1 MTTRVVLAMMKHETN
16 TFSPVPTDLARFS
29 KGAERPPEGEAVLAA
44 YRGTGSCIAGFI
56 DMAEAAG
63 AEITPSIAAN
73 APPSGP
79 VETAA
84 YEHVRDAILASV
96 RAGCDA
102 ILLDLHGAMV
112 TERHEDGEGELLAR
126 IREIAPEVPIGVT
139 LDMHANLY
147 PAMVEHADVIAGY
160 QTYPHIDYHE
170 TGVRAA
176 RPVFAML
183 RGEARPVA
191 AWGNRPMLPHVM
203 RQGSGDFPNR
213 ELQARARAM
222 EAAEGGA
229 IAASL
234 FTGFPHADIANA
246 GLGCVVVT
254 DGDREAAERMR
265 DELLDFAWT
274 HREAFVYRIEPLADS
289 IARARAAAARSGDG
303 AGAGADAGAST
314 DAWDGAPSGSTPT
327 PPAGARPASG
337 GAGEGPAAGAA
348 SGPDPGPAPG
358 AGSGDGPAA
367 RHPAAR
373 GDGPVVLLDHYDN
386 AASGGT
392 MDSMTVL
399 RAVLDAGLEDVA
411 VFAIHDPGA
420 VRALIAAGVGSEA
433 TVMLGGK
440 IDMPAIRLAGEPLEV
455 TGRVRLISDGRFRNL
470 GPAATGIEMNLGP
483 TAVLDTG
490 RVEIVVISRHHE
502 PNDLNCFLSLGI
514 DPRARRFLLLKSRIH
529 YRAGF
534 SDVAR
539 DVIECAGTGVCTS
552 DYDMLDFRNVRRPI
566 YPLDRI
572 NEP

>member
-1 MTTRVVLAMMKHETN
+1 MTRVVLAMMKHETN
-16 TFSPVPTDLARFS
+16 TFSPVPTDLPRFS
-29 KGAERPPEGEAVLAA
+29 KGAERPLAGAEILAA
-44 YRGTGSCIAGFI
+44 YRGTGSCTAGFI
-56 DMAEAAG
+56 DEAEAAG
-63 AEITPSIAAN
+63 AEIVPTIAAS
-73 APPSGP
+73 AAPSGP
-79 VETAA
+79 VHTAA
-84 YEHVRDAILASV
+84 YEYICDAILESV
-96 RAGCDA
+96 AVGCDA

-126 IREIAPEVPIGVT
+126 IRAVAPDVPIGVT

-147 PAMVEHADVIAGY
+147 PAMVDNADVIAGY
-160 QTYPHIDYHE
+160 QTYPHIDYRE

-176 RPVFAML
+176 RPIFAML

-213 ELQARARAM
+213 ELQARAQEM
-222 EAAEGGA
+222 EADGA
-229 IAASL
+229 IVASL

-246 GLGCVVVT
+246 GLSCVVVT
-254 DGDREAAERMR
+254 DGDRAAAERMR
-265 DELLDFAWT
+265 DELLDFAWSN
-274 HREAFVYRIEPLADS
+274 REAFVYRIEPLADS
-289 IARARAAAARSGDG
+289 IARARGAAS
-303 AGAGADAGAST
+303 DAGA
-314 DAWDGAPSGSTPT
+314 
-327 PPAGARPASG
+327 PP
-337 GAGEGPAAGAA
+337 
-348 SGPDPGPAPG
+348 
-358 AGSGDGPAA
+358 A
-367 RHPAAR
+367 RHPSAR

-399 RAVLDAGLEDVA
+399 RAILDAELEDVA

-420 VRALIAAGVGSEA
+420 VQDLIAAGVGAET
-433 TVMLGGK
+433 TVRLGGK
-440 IDMPAIRLAGEPLEV
+440 IDMPAINMAGEPLEV
-455 TGRVRLISDGRFRNL
+455 TGRVKLIADGRFRNL
-470 GPAATGIEMNLGP
+470 GPASTGVEMNMGP
-483 TAVLDTG
+483 TVVLDTG

-514 DPRARRFLLLKSRIH
+514 DPRARRFLMLKSRVH

-539 DVIECAGTGVCTS
+539 DIIECAGTGVCTS

>member
-1 MTTRVVLAMMKHETN
+1 MTRVVLAMMKHETN

-29 KGAERPPEGEAVLAA
+29 KGAERPLEGAEILAA
-44 YRGTGSCIAGFI
+44 YRGTGSCTAGFI
-56 DMAEAAG
+56 DVAEAVG
-63 AEITPSIAAN
+63 AEVVPAIAAN

-79 VETAA
+79 VRTPAFE
-84 YEHVRDAILASV
+84 YICDAILRTVAG
-96 RAGCDA
+96 GCDA

-126 IREIAPEVPIGVT
+126 IREVAPEVAVGVT
-139 LDMHANLY
+139 LDMHTNLY

-176 RPVFAML
+176 EPIFAML
-183 RGEARPVA
+183 RGETRPVA
-191 AWGNRPMLPHVM
+191 VWGNRPMLPHVM

-213 ELQARARAM
+213 ELQARAREM
-222 EAAEGGA
+222 EEEGA
-229 IAASL
+229 LAVSL

-246 GLGCVVVT
+246 GLSCVVVT
-254 DGDREAAERMR
+254 DGDEAAAERMR

-274 HREAFVYRIEPLADS
+274 NREAFVYRIEPLAAS
-289 IARARAAAARSGDG
+289 IARASAAAAEG
-303 AGAGADAGAST
+303 AGAGT
-314 DAWDGAPSGSTPT
+314 EAP
-327 PPAGARPASG
+327 AG
-337 GAGEGPAAGAA
+337 GAGGGTEV
-348 SGPDPGPAPG
+348 
-358 AGSGDGPAA
+358 GSGSNSGVGPVD

-373 GDGPVVLLDHYDN
+373 GDGPVILLDHYDN

-399 RAVLDAGLEDVA
+399 RAVLEAELEDVA

-420 VRALIAAGVGSEA
+420 VQELIAAGIGAET
-433 TVMLGGK
+433 TVTLGGK
-440 IDMPAIRLAGEPLEV
+440 IDMPAINMTGEPLEV
-455 TGRVRLISDGRFRNL
+455 TGRVKLISEGRFRNL
-470 GPAATGIEMNLGP
+470 GPAGTGIEMNMGP
-483 TAVLDTG
+483 TVVLDTG
-490 RVEIVVISRHHE
+490 RAEIVVISRHHE

-514 DPRARRFLLLKSRIH
+514 DPRTRRYLMLKSRIH

-534 SDVAR
+534 SDIAR

>member
-1 MTTRVVLAMMKHETN
+1 MTTPRVVLAMMKHETN

-56 DMAEAAG
+56 GAAEEAG
-63 AEITPSIAAN
+63 AEIVPSIAAN

-84 YEHVRDAILASV
+84 YEHVRDAILESV
-96 RAGCDA
+96 AGGCDA

-176 RPVFAML
+176 RPIFAML
-183 RGEARPVA
+183 RGEVRPVA

-213 ELQARARAM
+213 ELQARAREM
-222 EAAEGGA
+222 EAAEGA
-229 IAASL
+229 LAASL

-254 DGDREAAERMR
+254 DGDRAAAERMR
-265 DELLDFAWT
+265 DELLDFAWV
-274 HREAFVYRIEPLADS
+274 HRESFVYRIEPLADS
-289 IARARAAAARSGDG
+289 IARARGAAAGDDPGDGGGSGTGAGIGVGADTDGSPPPAGAGSASDGVVGERPAAAGPAGGAARSGDR
-303 AGAGADAGAST
+303 
-314 DAWDGAPSGSTPT
+314 
-327 PPAGARPASG
+327 PP
-337 GAGEGPAAGAA
+337 
-348 SGPDPGPAPG
+348 
-358 AGSGDGPAA
+358 A

-399 RAVLDAGLEDVA
+399 RAVLEAELEDVA
-411 VFAIHDPGA
+411 VFAVHDPGA
-420 VRALIAAGVGSEA
+420 VRALIAAGIGSEA

-440 IDMPAIRLAGEPLEV
+440 IDMPAIGLAGEPLEV
-455 TGRVRLISDGRFRNL
+455 RGRVKLISDGRFRNL

-483 TAVLDTG
+483 TVVLDTG
-490 RVEIVVISRHHE
+490 CVEIVVISRHHE

-514 DPRARRFLLLKSRIH
+514 DPRARRFLMLKSRIH

-534 SDVAR
+534 SDIAR
-539 DVIECAGTGVCTS
+539 EVIECAGTGVCTS

>member
-1 MTTRVVLAMMKHETN
+1 MTRVVLAMMKHETN

-29 KGAERPPEGEAVLAA
+29 KRAERPLEGAEILAA
-44 YRGTGSCIAGFI
+44 YRGTGSCTAGFI
-56 DMAEAAG
+56 DVAEAAG
-63 AEITPSIAAN
+63 AEIVPSIAAN

-79 VETAA
+79 VHTAA
-84 YEHVRDAILASV
+84 YEFICDAILKTVAG
-96 RAGCDA
+96 GCDA

-126 IREIAPEVPIGVT
+126 IRELAPDVPIGVT

-160 QTYPHIDYHE
+160 QTYPHIDYRE

-191 AWGNRPMLPHVM
+191 VWGNRPMLPHVM

-213 ELQARARAM
+213 ELQARAQEM
-222 EAAEGGA
+222 EADGA
-229 IAASL
+229 LAVSL
-234 FTGFPHADIANA
+234 FTGFPHADISNA

-254 DGDREAAERMR
+254 DGDRAVAERMR

-274 HREAFVYRIEPLADS
+274 NREAFVYRIEPLADS
-289 IARARAAAARSGDG
+289 MARARGAA
-303 AGAGADAGAST
+303 AGADA
-314 DAWDGAPSGSTPT
+314 
-327 PPAGARPASG
+327 PP
-337 GAGEGPAAGAA
+337 E
-348 SGPDPGPAPG
+348 
-358 AGSGDGPAA
+358 
-367 RHPAAR
+367 RHPSAH

-399 RAVLDAGLEDVA
+399 RAILEAGLEDVA

-420 VRALIAAGVGSEA
+420 VRELIAAGIGAEA

-440 IDMPAIRLAGEPLEV
+440 IDMPAINMTGEPLEV
-455 TGRVRLISDGRFRNL
+455 TGRVKLISDGRFRNL
-470 GPAATGIEMNLGP
+470 GPASTGVEMNMGP
-483 TAVLDTG
+483 TVVLDTG

-514 DPRARRFLLLKSRIH
+514 DPRARRFLMLKSRIH

-534 SDVAR
+534 ADVAR
-539 DVIECAGTGVCTS
+539 DIIECAGTGVCTS
-552 DYDMLDFRNVRRPI
+552 DYGMLDFRNVRRPI

>member
-1 MTTRVVLAMMKHETN
+1 MTRVVLAMMKHETN

-29 KGAERPPEGEAVLAA
+29 KGAERPLAGAEILAA
-44 YRGTGSCIAGFI
+44 YRGTGSCTAGFI
-56 DMAEAAG
+56 DEAEAAG
-63 AEITPSIAAN
+63 AEIVPVIAAN

-79 VETAA
+79 VHTAA
-84 YEHVRDAILASV
+84 YEYICDAILESV
-96 RAGCDA
+96 AGGCDA

-126 IREIAPEVPIGVT
+126 IRAIAPDVPIGVT

-147 PAMVEHADVIAGY
+147 PAMVDNADVIAGY
-160 QTYPHIDYHE
+160 QTYPHIDYRE

-176 RPVFAML
+176 RPIFAML
-183 RGEARPVA
+183 RGEVRPVA

-213 ELQARARAM
+213 ELQARAQEM
-222 EAAEGGA
+222 EADGA
-229 IAASL
+229 IAVSL
-234 FTGFPHADIANA
+234 FTGFPHADISNA

-254 DGDREAAERMR
+254 DRDRAAAERTR

-274 HREAFVYRIEPLADS
+274 NREAFVYRIEPLADS
-289 IARARAAAARSGDG
+289 IARARGATGDG
-303 AGAGADAGAST
+303 VD
-314 DAWDGAPSGSTPT
+314 
-327 PPAGARPASG
+327 PP
-337 GAGEGPAAGAA
+337 
-348 SGPDPGPAPG
+348 
-358 AGSGDGPAA
+358 A

-399 RAVLDAGLEDVA
+399 RAILEAELEDVA

-420 VRALIAAGVGSEA
+420 VRELIAAGIGTEA

-440 IDMPAIRLAGEPLEV
+440 IDMPAINMAGEPLEV
-455 TGRVRLISDGRFRNL
+455 TGRVKLIADGRFRNL
-470 GPAATGIEMNLGP
+470 GPASTGVEMNMGP
-483 TAVLDTG
+483 TVVLDTG

-514 DPRARRFLLLKSRIH
+514 DPRARRFLMLKSRIH

-539 DVIECAGTGVCTS
+539 DIIECAGTGVCTS

>member
-1 MTTRVVLAMMKHETN
+1 MRIVLAMMKHETN

-29 KGAERPPEGEAVLAA
+29 KGAERPLEGEAVLAA

-56 DMAEAAG
+56 GEAEAAG
-63 AEITPSIAAN
+63 AEVVPVIAAN

-84 YEHVRDAILASV
+84 YEYVCDAILASV
-96 RAGCDA
+96 REGCDA

-126 IREIAPEVPIGVT
+126 IRRIAPRVPIGIT

-147 PAMVEHADVIAGY
+147 PAMVDNADVIAGY
-160 QTYPHIDYHE
+160 QTYPHIDYYE

-176 RPVFAML
+176 RPIFAML
-183 RGEARPVA
+183 RGEVHPSVA
-191 AWGNRPMLPHVM
+191 WENRPMLPHVM

-222 EAAEGGA
+222 EAAGDA
-229 IAASL
+229 LAASL
-234 FTGFPHADIANA
+234 FTGFPHADITNA
-246 GLGCVVVT
+246 GLSCVVVT

-265 DELLDFAWT
+265 DELLDFAWRE
-274 HREAFVYRIEPLADS
+274 REAFVYRIEPLADS
-289 IARARAAAARSGDG
+289 IARAREAAAEGAGAEAGDG
-303 AGAGADAGAST
+303 AGTGSAPDAGVDPGGDT
-314 DAWDGAPSGSTPT
+314 DA
-327 PPAGARPASG
+327 
-337 GAGEGPAAGAA
+337 EPAAGRGAVA
-348 SGPDPGPAPG
+348 GPGTD
-358 AGSGDGPAA
+358 AGTGRRP
-367 RHPAAR
+367 AR
-373 GDGPVVLLDHYDN
+373 GGPVILLDHYDN

-399 RAVLDAGLEDVA
+399 RAVVEAGLEDVA

-420 VRALIAAGVGSEA
+420 VQALIAAGVGAET
-433 TVMLGGK
+433 TVRLGGK
-440 IDMPAIRLAGEPLEV
+440 IDMPAIGSTGEPLEV
-455 TGRVRLISDGRFRNL
+455 RGRVRLVSDGRFRNL
-470 GPAATGIEMNLGP
+470 GPASTGVEMNMGP
-483 TAVLDTG
+483 TVVFDTG

-514 DPRARRFLLLKSRIH
+514 DPRARRFLMLKSRIH

-534 SDVAR
+534 ADIAR
-539 DVIECAGTGVCTS
+539 EVIECAGTGVCTS
-552 DYDMLDFRNVRRPI
+552 DYGMLDFRNVRRPI

>member
-1 MTTRVVLAMMKHETN
+1 MTRVVLAMMKHETN

-29 KGAERPPEGEAVLAA
+29 KGAERPLAGAEILAA
-44 YRGTGSCIAGFI
+44 YRGTGSCTAGFI
-56 DMAEAAG
+56 DVAEAAG
-63 AEITPSIAAN
+63 AEIVPTIAAN

-79 VETAA
+79 VHTAA
-84 YEHVRDAILASV
+84 YEYICDAILESV
-96 RAGCDA
+96 AGGCDA

-126 IREIAPEVPIGVT
+126 IREIAPDVPIGVT

-147 PAMVEHADVIAGY
+147 PAMVDNANVIAGY
-160 QTYPHIDYHE
+160 QTYPHIDYRE

-176 RPVFAML
+176 RPIFAML
-183 RGEARPVA
+183 RGEVQPVA

-213 ELQARARAM
+213 ELQARAREM
-222 EAAEGGA
+222 EAEGA
-229 IAASL
+229 LAASL

-246 GLGCVVVT
+246 GLSCVVVT
-254 DGDREAAERMR
+254 DGDRGAAEGMR
-265 DELLDFAWT
+265 DELLGFAWT
-274 HREAFVYRIEPLADS
+274 NREAFVYRIEPLADS
-289 IARARAAAARSGDG
+289 IARARGAAGDG
-303 AGAGADAGAST
+303 V
-314 DAWDGAPSGSTPT
+314 APP
-327 PPAGARPASG
+327 
-337 GAGEGPAAGAA
+337 
-348 SGPDPGPAPG
+348 
-358 AGSGDGPAA
+358 A

-399 RAVLDAGLEDVA
+399 RAILEAELEGRGGVRDPRSGCRAGPHRGRRRGGDDGDARRQDRHAG
-411 VFAIHDPGA
+411 HQHGR
-420 VRALIAAGVGSEA
+420 RAARGH
-433 TVMLGGK
+433 
-440 IDMPAIRLAGEPLEV
+440 
-455 TGRVRLISDGRFRNL
+455 GRVKLISEGRFRNL
-470 GPAATGIEMNLGP
+470 GPAGTGIEMNMGP
-483 TAVLDTG
+483 TVVLDTG

-514 DPRARRFLLLKSRIH
+514 DPRARRFLMLKSRIH

-534 SDVAR
+534 SDVVR
-539 DVIECAGTGVCTS
+539 DIIECAGTGVCTS

>member
-1 MTTRVVLAMMKHETN
+1 MTRVILAMMKHETN

-29 KGAERPPEGEAVLAA
+29 KGAERPLEGEPLLAA

-56 DMAEAAG
+56 DVAEAAR
-63 AEITPSIAAN
+63 AEIVPSVAAN

-79 VETAA
+79 VETSA
-84 YEHVRDAILASV
+84 YEYIRDAIIESV
-96 RAGCDA
+96 AGGCDA

-112 TERHEDGEGELLAR
+112 TERHEDGEGELLTR

-147 PAMVEHADVIAGY
+147 PAMVEHADIIAGY
-160 QTYPHIDYHE
+160 QTYPHIDYRE

-176 RPVFAML
+176 RAVFAML
-183 RGEARPVA
+183 RGEVRPVA
-191 AWGNRPMLPHVM
+191 VWGNRPMLPHVM
-203 RQGSGDFPNR
+203 RQGSDDFPNR
-213 ELQARARAM
+213 ELQARARTM
-222 EAAEGGA
+222 EAEGA

-234 FTGFPHADIANA
+234 FTGFPHADITNA

-254 DGDREAAERMR
+254 DGDRAAAERMR
-265 DELLDFAWT
+265 DELLDFAWA

-289 IARARAAAARSGDG
+289 IDRARTAVDGLAAAREEGREDPT
-303 AGAGADAGAST
+303 ADAHGP
-314 DAWDGAPSGSTPT
+314 DHPGH
-327 PPAGARPASG
+327 
-337 GAGEGPAAGAA
+337 GPAT
-348 SGPDPGPAPG
+348 
-358 AGSGDGPAA
+358 

-373 GDGPVVLLDHYDN
+373 GNGPVILLDHYDN

-399 RAVLDAGLEDVA
+399 NAILDAELEDVA
-411 VFAIHDPGA
+411 VFAVHDPGA
-420 VRALIAAGVGSEA
+420 VRELIEAGIGAEA

-440 IDMPAIRLAGEPLEV
+440 IDMPAIGRVGEPLEV
-455 TGRVRLISDGRFRNL
+455 RGRVKLISDGHFRNL
-470 GPAATGIEMNLGP
+470 GPAGTGIGMNLGP
-483 TAVLDTG
+483 TVVLDTG
-490 RVEIVVISRHHE
+490 RVEIVIISRHHE

-514 DPRARRFLLLKSRIH
+514 DPRMRRFLMLKSRIH

-534 SDVAR
+534 SDIAR

-552 DYDMLDFRNVRRPI
+552 DYGMLDFRNVRRPI

>member
-1 MTTRVVLAMMKHETN
+1 MTRVVLAMMKHETN
-16 TFSPVPTDLARFS
+16 TFSPVPTDLPRFS
-29 KGAERPPEGEAVLAA
+29 KGEERPLEGAEILAA
-44 YRGTGSCIAGFI
+44 YRGTGSCTAGFI
-56 DMAEAAG
+56 DVAEAEG
-63 AEITPSIAAN
+63 AEIVPSIAAS
-73 APPSGP
+73 AAPSGP
-79 VETAA
+79 VETGA
-84 YEHVRDAILASV
+84 YEYICDAILKAV
-96 RAGCDA
+96 AGGCDA

-126 IREIAPEVPIGVT
+126 IRAIAPDVPIGVT
-139 LDMHANLY
+139 LDMHTNLY

-160 QTYPHIDYHE
+160 QTYPHIDYFE

-176 RPVFAML
+176 RPIFAML

-213 ELQARARAM
+213 ELQARAGEM
-222 EAAEGGA
+222 EAAGDA
-229 IAASL
+229 IAVSL
-234 FTGFPHADIANA
+234 FTGFPHADISNA
-246 GLGCVVVT
+246 GLSCVVVT
-254 DGDREAAERMR
+254 DGDRAAAERMR

-274 HREAFVYRIEPLADS
+274 NREAFVYRIEPLADS
-289 IARARAAAARSGDG
+289 IARARGAAAHAGGG
-303 AGAGADAGAST
+303 AEPDAPET
-314 DAWDGAPSGSTPT
+314 DTQAPAAT
-327 PPAGARPASG
+327 
-337 GAGEGPAAGAA
+337 AGEGAEPGRGADSGA
-348 SGPDPGPAPG
+348 SPP
-358 AGSGDGPAA
+358 A
-367 RHPAAR
+367 RHPSAR

-399 RAVLDAGLEDVA
+399 RAILDAELEDVA

-420 VRALIAAGVGSEA
+420 VQELIAAGIGAET

-440 IDMPAIRLAGEPLEV
+440 IDMPAINMAGEPLEV
-455 TGRVRLISDGRFRNL
+455 TGRVKLIADGRFRNL
-470 GPAATGIEMNLGP
+470 GPASTGVEMNMGP
-483 TAVLDTG
+483 TVVLDTG

-514 DPRARRFLLLKSRIH
+514 DPSRRRFLMLKSRVH

-539 DVIECAGTGVCTS
+539 DIIECAGTGVCTS

>member
-1 MTTRVVLAMMKHETN
+1 MRVVLAMMKHETN

-29 KGAERPPEGEAVLAA
+29 KGAERPLEGEAVLAA

-56 DMAEAAG
+56 GEAEAAG
-63 AEITPSIAAN
+63 AEVAPVIAAN

-84 YEHVRDAILASV
+84 YEYVCDAILAAV
-96 RAGCDA
+96 REGCDA

-126 IREIAPEVPIGVT
+126 IREIAPRTPVGIT

-147 PAMVEHADVIAGY
+147 PAMVDNADVIAGY
-160 QTYPHIDYHE
+160 QTYPHVDYYE

-203 RQGSGDFPNR
+203 RQGSGNFPNR

-222 EAAEGGA
+222 EADGGA
-229 IAASL
+229 LAASL

-246 GLGCVVVT
+246 GLSCVVVT
-254 DGDREAAERMR
+254 DGDRAAAERMR
-265 DELLDFAWT
+265 DELLDFAWRE
-274 HREAFVYRIEPLADS
+274 REAFVYRIEPLADS
-289 IARARAAAARSGDG
+289 IARAQKA
-303 AGAGADAGAST
+303 T
-314 DAWDGAPSGSTPT
+314 E
-327 PPAGARPASG
+327 G
-337 GAGEGPAAGAA
+337 G
-348 SGPDPGPAPG
+348 
-358 AGSGDGPAA
+358 
-367 RHPAAR
+367 
-373 GDGPVVLLDHYDN
+373 GPVILLDHYDN

-399 RAVLDAGLEDVA
+399 RAILEAGLEDVA

-420 VRALIAAGVGSEA
+420 VQELIAAGVGAEA
-433 TVMLGGK
+433 TVRLGGK
-440 IDMPAIRLAGEPLEV
+440 IDMPAIGLTGEPLEV
-455 TGRVRLISDGRFRNL
+455 RGRVRLVSDGRFRNL
-470 GPAATGIEMNLGP
+470 GPAATGIEMNMGP
-483 TAVLDTG
+483 TAVLETG

-514 DPRARRFLLLKSRIH
+514 DPGARRFLMLKSRIH

-534 SDVAR
+534 ADVAR
-539 DVIECAGTGVCTS
+539 EVIECAGTGVCTS

-566 YPLDRI
+566 HPLDRI

>member
-1 MTTRVVLAMMKHETN
+1 MTRVVLAMMKHETN

-29 KGAERPPEGEAVLAA
+29 KGAERPLAGAEILAA
-44 YRGTGSCIAGFI
+44 YRGTGSCTAGFI
-56 DMAEAAG
+56 DEAEAAG
-63 AEITPSIAAN
+63 AEIVPSIAAN

-79 VETAA
+79 VHTAA
-84 YEHVRDAILASV
+84 YEYICDAILESV
-96 RAGCDA
+96 AGGCDA

-126 IREIAPEVPIGVT
+126 IREIAPDVPIGVT

-147 PAMVEHADVIAGY
+147 PAMVENADVVAGY

-176 RPVFAML
+176 RPIFAML
-183 RGEARPVA
+183 KGEARPVA
-191 AWGNRPMLPHVM
+191 VWGNRPMLPHVM

-213 ELQARARAM
+213 ELQARAREM
-222 EAAEGGA
+222 EAEGA
-229 IAASL
+229 LAVSL
-234 FTGFPHADIANA
+234 FTGFPHADITNA
-246 GLGCVVVT
+246 GLSCVVVT
-254 DGDREAAERMR
+254 DGDRAAAEEMR
-265 DELLDFAWT
+265 DELLGFAWAN
-274 HREAFVYRIEPLADS
+274 REAFVYRIEPLADS
-289 IARARAAAARSGDG
+289 IARARGAAAKAGADPDG
-303 AGAGADAGAST
+303 TAPSAGAGSAS
-314 DAWDGAPSGSTPT
+314 DGVGEG
-327 PPAGARPASG
+327 PPAGQGS
-337 GAGEGPAAGAA
+337 
-348 SGPDPGPAPG
+348 
-358 AGSGDGPAA
+358 GSGDGPPA

-399 RAVLDAGLEDVA
+399 RAVLEAELKDVA
-411 VFAIHDPGA
+411 VFAVHDPGA
-420 VRALIAAGVGSEA
+420 VRELIAAGIGAEA

-440 IDMPAIRLAGEPLEV
+440 IDMPAINMAGEPLEV
-455 TGRVRLISDGRFRNL
+455 TGRVKLISEGRFRNL
-470 GPAATGIEMNLGP
+470 GPAGTGIEMNMGP
-483 TAVLDTG
+483 TVVLDTG

-514 DPRARRFLLLKSRIH
+514 DPRTRRYLLLKSRIH

-539 DVIECAGTGVCTS
+539 DIIECAGTGVCTS

>member
-1 MTTRVVLAMMKHETN
+1 MTRVVLAMMKHETN

-29 KGAERPPEGEAVLAA
+29 KGAERPLEGAEIVAA
-44 YRGTGSCIAGFI
+44 YRGTGSCTAGFI
-56 DMAEAAG
+56 DVAEAAG
-63 AEITPSIAAN
+63 AEIVPSIAAS

-79 VETAA
+79 VRSAA
-84 YEHVRDAILASV
+84 YEYICDAILESV
-96 RAGCDA
+96 AGGCDA

-126 IREIAPEVPIGVT
+126 IREVAPDVPIGVT

-147 PAMVEHADVIAGY
+147 PAMVENANVIAGY

-176 RPVFAML
+176 QPIFAML
-183 RGEARPVA
+183 RGEVRAVT

-213 ELQARARAM
+213 ELQARTREM
-222 EAAEGGA
+222 EEEGA
-229 IAASL
+229 LAVSL
-234 FTGFPHADIANA
+234 FTGFPHADISNA
-246 GLGCVVVT
+246 GLSCVVVT
-254 DGDREAAERMR
+254 DGDRAAAERMR

-274 HREAFVYRIEPLADS
+274 NREAFVYRIEPLADS
-289 IARARAAAARSGDG
+289 IARAREASADTRS
-303 AGAGADAGAST
+303 
-314 DAWDGAPSGSTPT
+314 
-327 PPAGARPASG
+327 
-337 GAGEGPAAGAA
+337 
-348 SGPDPGPAPG
+348 DPGAVT
-358 AGSGDGPAA
+358 AA

-373 GDGPVVLLDHYDN
+373 GDGPVILLDHYDN

-399 RAVLDAGLEDVA
+399 RAILEAELEDVA
-411 VFAIHDPGA
+411 VFAVHDPGA
-420 VRALIAAGVGSEA
+420 VRELIAAGIGAET

-440 IDMPAIRLAGEPLEV
+440 IDMPAIDMAGEPLEV
-455 TGRVRLISDGRFRNL
+455 RGRVKLISEGRFRNL
-470 GPAATGIEMNLGP
+470 GPAGTGIEMNMGP
-483 TAVLDTG
+483 TVVLDTG

-514 DPRARRFLLLKSRIH
+514 DPHLRRFLMLKSRIH

-539 DVIECAGTGVCTS
+539 DIIECAGTGVCTS

-572 NEP
+572 NDILAPLPRPHQRALIPSFAARVSSFPDIRAATRQ

>member
-1 MTTRVVLAMMKHETN
+1 MTRVVLAMMKHETN

-29 KGAERPPEGEAVLAA
+29 KGAERPLAGAEILAA
-44 YRGTGSCIAGFI
+44 YRGTGSCTAGFI
-56 DMAEAAG
+56 DVAEAAG
-63 AEITPSIAAN
+63 AEIVPTIAAN

-79 VETAA
+79 VHTAA
-84 YEHVRDAILASV
+84 YEYICDAILESV
-96 RAGCDA
+96 AGGCDA

-126 IREIAPEVPIGVT
+126 IRAIAPDVPIGVT

-147 PAMVEHADVIAGY
+147 PAMVDNADVIAGY

-176 RPVFAML
+176 RPIFAML
-183 RGEARPVA
+183 RGEARAVT

-213 ELQARARAM
+213 ELQARAREM
-222 EAAEGGA
+222 EAEGA
-229 IAASL
+229 LAVSL
-234 FTGFPHADIANA
+234 FTGFPHADISNA
-246 GLGCVVVT
+246 GLSCVVVT
-254 DGDREAAERMR
+254 DGDRAAAEGMR

-274 HREAFVYRIEPLADS
+274 NREAFVYRIEPLADS
-289 IARARAAAARSGDG
+289 IARARGAAGDG
-303 AGAGADAGAST
+303 V
-314 DAWDGAPSGSTPT
+314 APP
-327 PPAGARPASG
+327 
-337 GAGEGPAAGAA
+337 
-348 SGPDPGPAPG
+348 
-358 AGSGDGPAA
+358 A

-399 RAVLDAGLEDVA
+399 RAILEAELEDVA

-420 VRALIAAGVGSEA
+420 VRELIAAGIGTEA

-440 IDMPAIRLAGEPLEV
+440 IDMPAINMAGEPLEV
-455 TGRVRLISDGRFRNL
+455 TGRVKLISEGRFRNL
-470 GPAATGIEMNLGP
+470 GPAGTGIEMNMGP
-483 TAVLDTG
+483 TVVLDTG

-514 DPRARRFLLLKSRIH
+514 DPRARRFLMLKSRIH

-539 DVIECAGTGVCTS
+539 DIIECAGTGVCTS

>member
-1 MTTRVVLAMMKHETN
+1 MVRVVLAMMKHETN

-29 KGAERPPEGEAVLAA
+29 KGAERPLKGESVLAA

-56 DMAEAAG
+56 DVAEAAG
-63 AEITPSIAAN
+63 AEIVPSIAAN

-79 VETAA
+79 VQSAA
-84 YEHVRDAILASV
+84 YEYICDAILESV
-96 RAGCDA
+96 AGGCDA

-126 IREIAPEVPIGVT
+126 IRATAPDVPIGVT

-147 PAMVEHADVIAGY
+147 RALVEHPDVIAGY

-176 RPVFAML
+176 RPIFAML
-183 RGEARPVA
+183 RGETRPVA

-203 RQGSGDFPNR
+203 RQGSDDFPNR
-213 ELQARARAM
+213 ELQARVREM
-222 EAAEGGA
+222 EAEGA

-234 FTGFPHADIANA
+234 FTGFPHADITNA
-246 GLGCVVVT
+246 GLSCVVVT
-254 DGDREAAERMR
+254 DGDRTAAERMR

-274 HREAFVYRIEPLADS
+274 NREAFVYRIEPLTDS
-289 IARARAAAARSGDG
+289 IARAREAAG
-303 AGAGADAGAST
+303 DAGAI
-314 DAWDGAPSGSTPT
+314 GAEADSNTPGADNASASGT
-327 PPAGARPASG
+327 APASG
-337 GAGEGPAAGAA
+337 HGAA
-348 SGPDPGPAPG
+348 SGDGPG
-358 AGSGDGPAA
+358 AGRISVRGVGPEAGDVP
-367 RHPAAR
+367 AR
-373 GDGPVVLLDHYDN
+373 GEGPVILLDHYDN

-399 RAVLDAGLEDVA
+399 RAIVESGLGDVA

-420 VRALIAAGVGSEA
+420 VRELIRAGIGTET

-440 IDMPAIRLAGEPLEV
+440 IDMPSIGLAGEPLEV
-455 TGRVRLISDGRFRNL
+455 RGRVRLISDGRFRNL
-470 GPAATGIEMNLGP
+470 GPAGTGIEMNLGP
-483 TAVLDTG
+483 TVVLDTA

-514 DPRARRFLLLKSRIH
+514 DPRTRRFLMLKSRIH

-534 SDVAR
+534 ADIAR
-539 DVIECAGTGVCTS
+539 QVIECAGTGVCTS

>member
-1 MTTRVVLAMMKHETN
+1 MTRVVLAMMKHETN

-29 KGAERPPEGEAVLAA
+29 RGAERPLAGAEILAA
-44 YRGTGSCIAGFI
+44 YRGTGSCTAGFI
-56 DMAEAAG
+56 DVAEGAG
-63 AEITPSIAAN
+63 AEIVPSVAAN
-73 APPSGP
+73 APPSGA

-84 YEHVRDAILASV
+84 YEYICDTILEALG
-96 RAGCDA
+96 RGCDA

-112 TERHEDGEGELLAR
+112 TERHEDGEGELLTR
-126 IREIAPEVPIGVT
+126 IRAIAPDIPIGVT

-147 PAMVEHADVIAGY
+147 PAMVENADVIAGY

-176 RPVFAML
+176 RPIFAML
-183 RGEARPVA
+183 GGEARPVT

-213 ELQARARAM
+213 ELQARAREM
-222 EAAEGGA
+222 EATGA
-229 IAASL
+229 LAVSL
-234 FTGFPHADIANA
+234 FTGFPHADISNA
-246 GLGCVVVT
+246 GLSCVVVT

-265 DELLDFAWT
+265 DELLDFAWNN
-274 HREAFVYRIEPLADS
+274 REAFVYRIEPLADS
-289 IARARAAAARSGDG
+289 IARAREAVATARVETDRTAPS
-303 AGAGADAGAST
+303 AGAGTASE
-314 DAWDGAPSGSTPT
+314 GV
-327 PPAGARPASG
+327 
-337 GAGEGPAAGAA
+337 GEGPTAGQGVG
-348 SGPDPGPAPG
+348 SSHGPP
-358 AGSGDGPAA
+358 S

-399 RAVLDAGLEDVA
+399 RTILDADLEDVA
-411 VFAIHDPGA
+411 VFAIHDPEA
-420 VRALIAAGVGSEA
+420 VRELIAAGVGAET

-440 IDMPAIRLAGEPLEV
+440 IDMPAINMTGEPLEV
-455 TGRVRLISDGRFRNL
+455 TGRVKLISEGRFRNL
-470 GPAATGIEMNLGP
+470 GPAGTGIEMNMGP
-483 TAVLDTG
+483 TVVLDTG

-514 DPRARRFLLLKSRIH
+514 DPRTRRYLMLKSRIH

-539 DVIECAGTGVCTS
+539 DIIECAGTGVCTS

>member
-1 MTTRVVLAMMKHETN
+1 MTRVVLAMMMHETN

-29 KGAERPPEGEAVLAA
+29 KGAERPLEGAEILAA
-44 YRGTGSCIAGFI
+44 YRGTGSCTAGFI
-56 DMAEAAG
+56 DVAEAAG
-63 AEITPSIAAN
+63 AEIVPSIAAN

-79 VETAA
+79 VRSAA
-84 YEHVRDAILASV
+84 YEYICDAILEAV
-96 RAGCDA
+96 AGGCDA

-126 IREIAPEVPIGVT
+126 IRKIAPDVPIGVT

-147 PAMVEHADVIAGY
+147 PAMVENADVIAGY

-176 RPVFAML
+176 QPIFAML
-183 RGEARPVA
+183 RGEARAVT

-213 ELQARARAM
+213 ELQARAREM
-222 EAAEGGA
+222 EEEGA
-229 IAASL
+229 LAVSL
-234 FTGFPHADIANA
+234 FTGFPHADISNA
-246 GLGCVVVT
+246 GLSCVVVT
-254 DGDREAAERMR
+254 DGDRAAAERMR

-274 HREAFVYRIEPLADS
+274 NREAFVYRIEPLADS
-289 IARARAAAARSGDG
+289 IARAGGAAVAASD
-303 AGAGADAGAST
+303 
-314 DAWDGAPSGSTPT
+314 
-327 PPAGARPASG
+327 SG
-337 GAGEGPAAGAA
+337 G
-348 SGPDPGPAPG
+348 DPVN
-358 AGSGDGPAA
+358 
-367 RHPAAR
+367 RHPAAH
-373 GDGPVVLLDHYDN
+373 GDGPVILLDHYDN

-399 RAVLDAGLEDVA
+399 RAILEAGLEDVA
-411 VFAIHDPGA
+411 VFAVHDPGA
-420 VRALIAAGVGSEA
+420 VHELIAAGIGAET

-440 IDMPAIRLAGEPLEV
+440 IDMPAINMAGEPLEAR
-455 TGRVRLISDGRFRNL
+455 GRVKLISEGRFRNQ
-470 GPAATGIEMNLGP
+470 GPAGTGIEMNMGP
-483 TAVLDTG
+483 TVVLDTG

-514 DPRARRFLLLKSRIH
+514 DPRARRFLMLKSRIH

-534 SDVAR
+534 ADVAR
-539 DVIECAGTGVCTS
+539 DIIECAGTGVCTS

>member
-1 MTTRVVLAMMKHETN
+1 
-16 TFSPVPTDLARFS
+16 
-29 KGAERPPEGEAVLAA
+29 
-44 YRGTGSCIAGFI
+44 
-56 DMAEAAG
+56 
-63 AEITPSIAAN
+63 
-73 APPSGP
+73 
-79 VETAA
+79 
-84 YEHVRDAILASV
+84 
-96 RAGCDA
+96 
-102 ILLDLHGAMV
+102 
-112 TERHEDGEGELLAR
+112 
-126 IREIAPEVPIGVT
+126 
-139 LDMHANLY
+139 MHTNLY

-160 QTYPHIDYHE
+160 QTYPHIDYFE

-176 RPVFAML
+176 RPIFAML

-213 ELQARARAM
+213 ELQARAREM
-222 EAAEGGA
+222 EEAGDA
-229 IAASL
+229 ITVSL
-234 FTGFPHADIANA
+234 FTGFPHADISNA
-246 GLGCVVVT
+246 GLSCVVVT
-254 DGDREAAERMR
+254 DGDRAAAERMR

-274 HREAFVYRIEPLADS
+274 NREAFVYRIEPLADS
-289 IARARAAAARSGDG
+289 IARARGAAARAGGG
-303 AGAGADAGAST
+303 AEPDAPET
-314 DAWDGAPSGSTPT
+314 DTQAPAAT
-327 PPAGARPASG
+327 
-337 GAGEGPAAGAA
+337 AGEGAEPGRSTGTGA
-348 SGPDPGPAPG
+348 SPP
-358 AGSGDGPAA
+358 A
-367 RHPAAR
+367 RHPSAR

-399 RAVLDAGLEDVA
+399 RAILDAELEDVA

-420 VRALIAAGVGSEA
+420 VQELIAAGIGAEA

-440 IDMPAIRLAGEPLEV
+440 IDMPAINMAGEPLEV
-455 TGRVRLISDGRFRNL
+455 TGRVKLVSDGRFRNL
-470 GPAATGIEMNLGP
+470 GPASTGVEMNMGP
-483 TAVLDTG
+483 TVVLDTG

-514 DPRARRFLLLKSRIH
+514 DPRVRRFLMLKSRVH

-539 DVIECAGTGVCTS
+539 DIIECAGTGVCTS

>member
-1 MTTRVVLAMMKHETN
+1 MTRVVLAMMKHETN

-29 KGAERPPEGEAVLAA
+29 KGAERPLEGAEILAA
-44 YRGTGSCIAGFI
+44 FRGTGSCTAGFI
-56 DMAEAAG
+56 DVAEAAG
-63 AEITPSIAAN
+63 AEIVPSIAAN

-84 YEHVRDAILASV
+84 YEYICDAILEAV
-96 RAGCDA
+96 AGGCDA

-126 IREIAPEVPIGVT
+126 IRAIAPEIPIGVT

-147 PAMVEHADVIAGY
+147 PAMVEHADVTAGY
-160 QTYPHIDYHE
+160 QTYPHIDYFE

-176 RPVFAML
+176 RPIFAML
-183 RGEARPVA
+183 RGEIRPVA

-213 ELQARARAM
+213 ELQARAREM
-222 EAAEGGA
+222 EGEGA
-229 IAASL
+229 LAVSL
-234 FTGFPHADIANA
+234 FTGFPHADISNA
-246 GLGCVVVT
+246 GVSCVVVT
-254 DGDREAAERMR
+254 DGDRAAAERMR

-274 HREAFVYRIEPLADS
+274 HREAFVYRIEPLSDS
-289 IARARAAAARSGDG
+289 IARARGAATRPDADSDGTAPSAGDG
-303 AGAGADAGAST
+303 SAS
-314 DAWDGAPSGSTPT
+314 DGV
-327 PPAGARPASG
+327 
-337 GAGEGPAAGAA
+337 GEGPTAGQG
-348 SGPDPGPAPG
+348 SGS
-358 AGSGDGPAA
+358 GSGDGPPV
-367 RHPAAR
+367 RHPAAH
-373 GDGPVVLLDHYDN
+373 GDGPVILLDHYDN

-399 RAVLDAGLEDVA
+399 RAILEAELEDVA

-420 VRALIAAGVGSEA
+420 VCELIAAGIGTEA
-433 TVMLGGK
+433 TMMLGGK
-440 IDMPAIRLAGEPLEV
+440 IDMPAINMAGESLEV
-455 TGRVRLISDGRFRNL
+455 TGRVKLISEGRFRNL
-470 GPAATGIEMNLGP
+470 GPAGTGIEMNMGP
-483 TAVLDTG
+483 TVVLDTG

-514 DPRARRFLLLKSRIH
+514 DPQTRRYLMLKSRIH